1 MIQNGTYLNVIDNS
15 GAKKAICIQV
25 MSGYRRRYGYIGDIL
40 VVSIKSLRSKRKV
53 LSKTKNGEVYSAL
66 IVRTKKVRNFFC
78 GDSTL
83 FLENSIILLNKQ
95 NKILGTRIFGA
106 LPKDFRYTK
115 YLKILSLSSGN
126 LL

>member
-15 GAKKAICIQV
+15 GAKEAICIQV
-25 MSGYRRRYGYIGDIL
+25 TSGYRRRYAYTGDIL
-40 VVSIKSLRSKRKV
+40 VVSIKSLRSKRK
-53 LSKTKNGEVYSAL
+53 LASKTKKGEVYRAL
-66 IVRTKKVRNFFC
+66 VVRTKKTKNFFC
-78 GDSTL
+78 GDNSA

-106 LPKDFRYTK
+106 LPKYFRYTK

-126 LL
+126 IL